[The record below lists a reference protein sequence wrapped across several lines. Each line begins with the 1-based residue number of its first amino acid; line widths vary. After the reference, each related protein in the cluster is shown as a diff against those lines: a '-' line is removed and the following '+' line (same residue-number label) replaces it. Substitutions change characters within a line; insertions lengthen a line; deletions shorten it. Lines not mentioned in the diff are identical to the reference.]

1 MGSFWAHLDSFWSF
15 HTKLEFLLQI
25 TLAKKHFVLSRQ
37 KIKFCVKW
45 SKRVQMVPK
54 WPQMVKNMLYWSFGI
69 ILGPLRPLWDIGKPA
84 MFGHFWPQKGHFG
97 PLCAHDWR
105 MAMAKTASNQLGIC
119 LRIMHVQRMPKV
131 SIFMAVTT
139 KIVPEKA
146 QKWPKMARFWPKWR
160 YNGRVMAREV
170 FFHQCLWVTK
180 FCAKFGR
187 SRIPRTA
194 RAPNSF
200 IILRCMWK
208 EPAPFSSGN
217 QNPWYW
223 IILSIFV
230 WIPTD
235 LDASFSLWMDGYP
248 YQCGI
253 GYIHDGDGG
262 SCLSEQGL
270 QHT

>member
-1 MGSFWAHLDSFWSF
+1 MQCLVNLSWYMHVVSGGW
-15 HTKLEFLLQI
+15 T
-25 TLAKKHFVLSRQ
+25 TLFMER
-37 KIKFCVKW
+37 
-45 SKRVQMVPK
+45 
-54 WPQMVKNMLYWSFGI
+54 G
-69 ILGPLRPLWDIGKPA
+69 
-84 MFGHFWPQKGHFG
+84 WPQKGHFG
-97 PLCAHDWR
+97 PPCAHDWR

-180 FCAKFGR
+180 LCAKFGR
-187 SRIPRTA
+187 SRIPRMA

-208 EPAPFSSGN
+208 EPAPFM
-217 QNPWYW
+217 
-223 IILSIFV
+223 V
-230 WIPTD
+230 
-235 LDASFSLWMDGYP
+235 
-248 YQCGI
+248 C
-253 GYIHDGDGG
+253 
-262 SCLSEQGL
+262 
-270 QHT
+270 

>member
-1 MGSFWAHLDSFWSF
+1 MGPFWDHLDPFWSF
-15 HTKLEFLLQI
+15 HTKLDFLPR
-25 TLAKKHFVLSRQ
+25 KHKVLLGQSDLEQ
-37 KIKFCVKW
+37 KLKFCVKW
-45 SKRVQMVPK
+45 PKRVQMGPK

-69 ILGPLRPLWDIGKPA
+69 ILDPFRPLLDLGKPA

-97 PLCAHDWR
+97 PPCAHDWR

-208 EPAPFSSGN
+208 EPAPWLVFMN
-217 QNPWYW
+217 QVLFWSATNTKG
-223 IILSIFV
+223 F
-230 WIPTD
+230 
-235 LDASFSLWMDGYP
+235 
-248 YQCGI
+248 
-253 GYIHDGDGG
+253 
-262 SCLSEQGL
+262 EEKN
-270 QHT
+270 

>member
-1 MGSFWAHLDSFWSF
+1 M
-15 HTKLEFLLQI
+15 
-25 TLAKKHFVLSRQ
+25 
-37 KIKFCVKW
+37 KIGPLVYSNFPNIWEWV
-45 SKRVQMVPK
+45 
-54 WPQMVKNMLYWSFGI
+54 LYWSFGI

-84 MFGHFWPQKGHFG
+84 MFGHFWQQKGHFG

-146 QKWPKMARFWPKWR
+146 QKWPKMAKFWPKWR

-194 RAPNSF
+194 RMHNSL
-200 IILRCMWK
+200 IVLRCMWK
-208 EPAPFSSGN
+208 EPAPLRPIEQSQCWRLLFEGAWCRTCAGEEYAQEGN
-217 QNPWYW
+217 KDKDKDKDVAWE
-223 IILSIFV
+223 ILS
-230 WIPTD
+230 
-235 LDASFSLWMDGYP
+235 
-248 YQCGI
+248 
-253 GYIHDGDGG
+253 
-262 SCLSEQGL
+262 GL
-270 QHT
+270 

>member
-119 LRIMHVQRMPKV
+119 LRIMHVRRIPKV

-170 FFHQCLWVTK
+170 SFYQCLWVTK
-180 FCAKFGR
+180 FWAKFGC
-187 SRIPRTA
+187 SRTPRTA
-194 RAPNSF
+194 SVHNSF
-200 IILRCMWK
+200 IVLRCLRKEPGVEPSWGSATEHWK
-208 EPAPFSSGN
+208 EKQTSEVRL
-217 QNPWYW
+217 
-223 IILSIFV
+223 ILSFS
-230 WIPTD
+230 
-235 LDASFSLWMDGYP
+235 ASYMSNILLFRHWLP
-248 YQCGI
+248 FLCRPP
-253 GYIHDGDGG
+253 H
-262 SCLSEQGL
+262 
-270 QHT
+270 